1 MVENQDL
8 DLGLGKILMELDFI
22 TTLDL
27 VGAAAFAISGA
38 LAAMDRKLDL
48 FGIIIVAFVTAIGG
62 GTLRDIL
69 IGTTPVNWMSNLYYL
84 YFVGAIIV
92 LAIIFRNKLNQ
103 EKGAL
108 ELFDAVGLGAFT
120 IIGVELGLAEGLS
133 PLISIILG
141 TMTGTFGGV
150 LRDILC
156 NEIPVIFH
164 KEIYATASLS
174 GGLLYVLLY
183 WLHVPFEVI
192 HVSTTLLII
201 CIRFLAIRF
210 HISLPTFHLKSKEK
224 H

>member
-1 MVENQDL
+1 MEKPGALICLLVD
-8 DLGLGKILMELDFI
+8 ILMELDLI

-38 LAAMDRKLDL
+38 LAAMERKLDL
-48 FGIIIVAFVTAIGG
+48 LGIIIVAFVTAIGG

-69 IGTTPVNWMSNLYYL
+69 IGTTPVNWMNNLVYL
-84 YFVGAIIV
+84 YFIGAVII
-92 LAIIFRNKLNQ
+92 LAIIFRNKLN
-103 EKGAL
+103 EDKGAL
-108 ELFDAVGLGAFT
+108 ELFDAIGLGAFT
-120 IIGVELGLAEGLS
+120 IIGVELGLENGLH
-133 PLISIILG
+133 PIISVTLG

-156 NEIPVIFH
+156 AEIPVIFH

-174 GGLLYVLLY
+174 GGFLYLL
-183 WLHVPFEVI
+183 LHWFNVPIDII

-210 HISLPTFHLKSKEK
+210 HISLPTFHLKPREK
-224 H
+224 